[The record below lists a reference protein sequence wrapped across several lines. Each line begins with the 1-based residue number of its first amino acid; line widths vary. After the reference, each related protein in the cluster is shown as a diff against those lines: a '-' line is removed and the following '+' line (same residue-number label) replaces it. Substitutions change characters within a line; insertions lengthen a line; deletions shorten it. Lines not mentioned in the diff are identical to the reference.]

1 MILLATMSL
10 AACGGGGQKSEQDQA
25 EGAQSQTSEDTATE
39 KDQGGMK
46 GETMNADE
54 MMGDEQSSM
63 EQNGIKLTPMSATA
77 MAGSPEYP
85 DAKLAF
91 KGAPK
96 VEGMEATFD
105 FNVMNYEL
113 MTQTAD
119 AADKGLAN
127 SGKGQHIHLIVNN
140 RPYNAIYEPPFTKEY
155 EEGHY
160 VALAFLARSY
170 HESVKAESAYQLQ
183 QFNVG
188 ESDEEVDLD
197 KAALFYSR
205 PKGTYSGAGAEK
217 VLFDFYLH
225 KTTIGPDGNSVHMMV
240 ETSAGDEAEF
250 EITKWQPYI
259 VEGLPMGENTITIEL
274 IGPDGKLVEDA
285 LFNKESRTFT
295 LEAGA

>member
-1 MILLATMSL
+1 MLALSALT
-10 AACGGGGQKSEQDQA
+10 ACGGGNQQKTDQKDEA
-25 EGAQSQTSEDTATE
+25 SSQKAAPDE
-39 KDQGGMK
+39 KSSDGEGGMK
-46 GETMNADE
+46 GETMTAED
-54 MMGDEQSSM
+54 MMGGPEDAAM
-63 EQNGIKLTPMSATA
+63 EDNGILLTPMSATP
-77 MAGSPEYP
+77 MAGSPQYP
-85 DAKLAF
+85 DAKLEF

-96 VEGMEATFD
+96 VKGLKATFD

-160 VALAFLARSY
+160 VALAFFARSY
-170 HESVKAESAYQLQ
+170 HESLKSESAYQLQ

-188 ESDEEVDLD
+188 NSDKEVDLN

-217 VLFDFYLH
+217 ILFDFYLH
-225 KTTIGPDGNSVHMMV
+225 NTTIGPDGNMVRMMV
-240 ETSAGDEAEF
+240 ETSAGDQAEF

-274 IGPDGKLVEDA
+274 LGPDGQPVEDA